1 MSTLLFGCNDANLS
15 AADFAAFCAPAN
27 IDSGVSFGTSC
38 FIASSFLNKLD
49 YLWLKVFFF
58 VF

>member
-49 YLWLKVFFF
+49 YL
-58 VF
+58 